1 MKIFKNRMTHE
12 DEAIIRM
19 LRSTD
24 IKMNIGKKTTPDTP
38 EGLFFISLQ
47 PNSKV
52 DEIKL
57 ESDFNFILCLYYRW
71 RYGSKWTHL
80 KNLQHKFNG
89 IIEKQQGNH
98 YHIHFILMEQNIEEV
113 AMFLGYIKA
122 VFKQLYPKAT
132 FNFQRVYDLKHCGI
146 YTAPENKNKGR
157 VAPAIVIGNNLSVY
171 A

>member
-1 MKIFKNRMTHE
+1 MKIFKNRITQE
-12 DEAIIRM
+12 DETTLIL

-24 IKMNIGKKTTPDTP
+24 IQMNTDKATTPDTP
-38 EGLFFISLQ
+38 DGLFFITLQ

-89 IIEKQQGNH
+89 VIEKQQGKH
-98 YHIHFILMEQNIEEV
+98 YHIHFILMGDDMVEV
-113 AMFLGYIKA
+113 SMFLGYIKA
-122 VFKQLYPKAT
+122 VFKQLHPKAT
-132 FNFQRVYDLKHCGI
+132 FDFQRVYDLKNCGI
-146 YTAPENKNKGR
+146 YTAPINNLKGR
-157 VAPAIVIGNNLSVY
+157 IAPAIVIGNNLSVY

>member
-1 MKIFKNRMTHE
+1 MKIFKNRITQE
-12 DEAIIRM
+12 DEATMRK
-19 LRSTD
+19 LRSTFLE
-24 IKMNIGKKTTPDTP
+24 MNADKITTPDTP
-38 EGLFFISLQ
+38 DGLFFISLQ

-71 RYGSKWTHL
+71 RYGSKWTKL
-80 KNLQHKFNG
+80 KHLQHKFNG

-98 YHIHFILMEQNIEEV
+98 YHIHFIVEAYNIVELS
-113 AMFLGYIKA
+113 MFLGYIKQ
-122 VFKQLYPKAT
+122 VFKQLHPKAT

-157 VAPAIVIGNNLSVY
+157 VAPTLVIGNNLSVY

>member
-1 MKIFKNRMTHE
+1 MKIFKNRITQE
-12 DEAIIRM
+12 DETTLIL

-24 IKMNIGKKTTPDTP
+24 IQMNTDKATTPDTP
-38 EGLFFISLQ
+38 DGLFFITLQ

-71 RYGSKWTHL
+71 RYGSKWTKL
-80 KNLQHKFNG
+80 KNLQHKFQG
-89 IIEKQQGNH
+89 IIEKQIGNH

-113 AMFLGYIKA
+113 AMFLGYIKQ
-122 VFKQLYPKAT
+122 VFKQLYPKAS
-132 FNFQRVYDLKHCGI
+132 FNFQRVYDLKNCGI
-146 YTAPENKNKGR
+146 YTAPINNLKGR
-157 VAPAIVIGNNLSVY
+157 ISPAIVIGNNLSVY

>member
-12 DEAIIRM
+12 DEATIRM

-24 IKMNIGKKTTPDTP
+24 INMNIGKETTPDTP

-71 RYGSKWTHL
+71 RYGSKWTAL

-89 IIEKQQGNH
+89 VIEKQEGNN
-98 YHIHFILMEQNIEEV
+98 YHIHFIMMGDDMVEV
-113 AMFLGYIKA
+113 SMFLGYIKQ
-122 VFKQLYPKAT
+122 VFKQLHPRAT
-132 FNFQRVYDLKHCGI
+132 FDFQRVHDLKHCGG
-146 YTAPENKNKGR
+146 YTAPENNNKGR
-157 VAPAIVIGNNLSVY
+157 IAPAIVITNNPSAYV
-171 A
+171 